1 MVLLFSAIGCHD
13 ARQWVLNRQPQILRI
28 GAPGRYHKVAMAFR
42 PITDSRRSLQVT
54 PAMLSSHTG
63 RGIRGLRRLAT
74 LRHLTGLG
82 LLLGLSLPLQA
93 ATPSDQSFR
102 SAFNDAR
109 AKRFDDIQQ
118 TAVNGH
124 VLEGYIE
131 YHQLKARLPN
141 VTASEVL
148 SFIERHADSPLA
160 EWMRGQAISAY
171 GRTGRHESLLEVS
184 DGIPSGATRQC
195 YYYTAQLSHDFASA
209 SRGGLE
215 LWHVS
220 GSQDSACDS
229 LFSALRDR
237 GVIDDQAIWERAML
251 AWAAGQGSMTS
262 YLERQLSS
270 NWQQAIS
277 AREQLEGNF
286 SAITRIPTNLGHGGH
301 AFASLGVAAMHG
313 FTRADTE
320 AALEAW
326 RKINPHMP
334 MTDEQRHEVERDLAF
349 YSLVRDVPNNRGW
362 VDARLP
368 VLDDEE
374 LFDLRMRNAVREGNW
389 SDVHEWVLKMPDRFS
404 GEARYQYWLGR
415 ADASLGNQQ
424 EAQAAWTRAAG
435 ERNFFG
441 FLAAD
446 RIGKA
451 YALNRDDQVFSDAE
465 MADVGELP
473 VVKRVKALMNIN
485 EIGLAR
491 SEWFNAAAQADDAG
505 ARRLAAYAL
514 KQQWYDLSVFTT
526 IRGKLWDGLSWRFPP
541 AWQQDFQRYGANAG
555 VDPWM
560 LMALAR
566 RESAFN
572 PTATSPVGARG
583 LMQLMP
589 GTAAKVSRDLG
600 LSVPSNSA
608 LNDPD
613 TNIRLGSTY
622 IREMMDRYSGNR
634 LAAAAA
640 YNAGP
645 GRVDRWLADTPGE
658 YDRFVERIPFKETRE
673 YVKAVLA
680 YRVIFESLAK
690 GSSEGVRVVSEREVN
705 QSYTTALVDR
715 R

>member
-1 MVLLFSAIGCHD
+1 MTLGKFVS
-13 ARQWVLNRQPQILRI
+13 P
-28 GAPGRYHKVAMAFR
+28 PGRGARAM
-42 PITDSRRSLQVT
+42 RRFTS
-54 PAMLSSHTG
+54 
-63 RGIRGLRRLAT
+63 
-74 LRHLTGLG
+74 LRHLTSLG

-102 SAFNDAR
+102 AALEDAR
-109 AKRFDDIQQ
+109 AKRFQDIQQ
-118 TAVNGH
+118 VAVNGH

-131 YHQLKARLPN
+131 YHQLKARLPYA
-141 VTASEVL
+141 TPAEVL
-148 SFIERHADSPLA
+148 SFMERHADSPLA

-171 GRTGRHESLLEVS
+171 GRTGRHDALLEVS
-184 DGIPSGATRQC
+184 DGVPAGASRQC
-195 YYYTAQLSHDFASA
+195 HYYTAQLSNDFASA
-209 SRGGLE
+209 SQGGLK

-220 GSQDSACDS
+220 GSQDSACDP
-229 LFSALRDR
+229 LFSTLRER
-237 GVIDDQAIWERAML
+237 GVIDDQAVWERMML
-251 AWAAGQGSMTS
+251 AWAAGQGSMVS
-262 YLERQLSS
+262 YLERQLSG
-270 NWQQAIS
+270 NWQQAIA
-277 AREQLEGNF
+277 AREQLDGNF
-286 SAITRIPTNLGHGGH
+286 AAITRIPTDLGHGGH
-301 AFASLGVAAMHG
+301 AFAALSVAAMHG
-313 FTRADTE
+313 FVRADTE

-326 RKINPHMP
+326 RKVSPHMP
-334 MTDEQRHEVERDLAF
+334 LSDEQRHEVERDLAW
-349 YSLVRDVPNNRGW
+349 YSLVRDIPNNQGW
-362 VDARLP
+362 VNERLAM
-368 VLDDEE
+368 LDDEE
-374 LFDLRMRNAVREGNW
+374 LFDLRMRNAIRDGAWGEVR
-389 SDVHEWVLKMPDRFS
+389 EWVLKMPERFS

-415 ADASLGNQQ
+415 ADDSLGRRD
-424 EAQAAWTRAAG
+424 EARAAWARASG
-435 ERNFFG
+435 ERNFYG
-441 FLAAD
+441 FLASD

-451 YALNRDDQVFSDAE
+451 YSLNRDDQTFDDAQLAE
-465 MADVGELP
+465 IARTPAVR
-473 VVKRVKALMNIN
+473 RVRALMEID

-491 SEWFNAAAQADDAG
+491 SEWFNAVSQADDAG

-514 KQQWYDLSVFTT
+514 KQQWYDLTVFAT

-600 LSVPSNSA
+600 LATPSHAA
-608 LNDPD
+608 LGDPD

-622 IREMMDRYSGNR
+622 IREMLDRYSGNR

-645 GRVDRWLADTPGE
+645 GRVDRWLADTPRE

-690 GSSEGVRVVSEREVN
+690 GTSDGVRVVSEREVN
-705 QSYTTALVDR
+705 QPYTTALVDR

>member
-1 MVLLFSAIGCHD
+1 MTPGK
-13 ARQWVLNRQPQILRI
+13 QTLRSR
-28 GAPGRYHKVAMAFR
+28 G
-42 PITDSRRSLQVT
+42 SRRF
-54 PAMLSSHTG
+54 A
-63 RGIRGLRRLAT
+63 A

-102 SAFNDAR
+102 AAFDDAR
-109 AKRFDDIQQ
+109 AKRFDEIQQ
-118 TAVNGH
+118 VAVNGH

-131 YHQLKARLPN
+131 YHQLKARLPYA
-141 VTASEVL
+141 TAAEVL

-171 GRTGRHESLLEVS
+171 GRTGRHDALLEVS
-184 DGIPSGATRQC
+184 DGVPAGAQRQC
-195 YYYTAQLSHDFASA
+195 YYYTAQLSNDVASA
-209 SRGGLE
+209 SQGGLK

-220 GSQDSACDS
+220 GSQDSACDP
-229 LFSALRDR
+229 LFSALRER

-251 AWAAGQGSMTS
+251 AWAAGQGGMVS
-262 YLERQLSS
+262 YLERQLPSS
-270 NWQQAIS
+270 WQRAIA

-286 SAITRIPTNLGHGGH
+286 AAITRLPTNLGHGGH
-301 AFASLGVAAMHG
+301 AFAALSVAAMHG
-313 FTRADTE
+313 FVRADIE

-326 RKINPHMP
+326 RKVNPHMP
-334 MTDEQRHEVERDLAF
+334 MSDEQRHTVERDLAW
-349 YSLVRDVPNNRGW
+349 YSLVRDIPNNRGW
-362 VDARLP
+362 VDQRLTI
-368 VLDDEE
+368 LDDEE
-374 LFDLRMRNAVREGNW
+374 LFDLRMRNAVRDGDW
-389 SDVHEWVLKMPDRFS
+389 PQVREWVLKMPDRFRN
-404 GEARYQYWLGR
+404 EARYQYWLGR
-415 ADASLGNQQ
+415 ADDSLGRPQ
-424 EAQAAWTRAAG
+424 EARAAWTRAAT
-435 ERNFFG
+435 ERNFYG

-446 RIGKA
+446 RIGQA
-451 YALNRDDQVFSDAE
+451 YSLNRDDQDFSDAE
-465 MADVGELP
+465 LAEVAETP
-473 VVKRVKALMNIN
+473 AVKRVRALMNID

-491 SEWFNAAAQADDAG
+491 SEWFNAVTQADDAD

-514 KQQWYDLSVFTT
+514 QQKWYDLTVFAT
-526 IRGKLWDGLSWRFPP
+526 IRGQLWDGLSWRFPP
-541 AWQQDFQRYGANAG
+541 AWQQDFQRFGANAG

-589 GTAAKVSRDLG
+589 GTAAQVSRGLG
-600 LSVPSNSA
+600 LPTPSNAA
-608 LNDPD
+608 LGDPV

-622 IREMMDRYSGNR
+622 IREMLDRYSGNR

-690 GSSEGVRVVSEREVN
+690 GTSEGVKVVSDREVS
-705 QSYTTALVDR
+705 QRYTTALVDR